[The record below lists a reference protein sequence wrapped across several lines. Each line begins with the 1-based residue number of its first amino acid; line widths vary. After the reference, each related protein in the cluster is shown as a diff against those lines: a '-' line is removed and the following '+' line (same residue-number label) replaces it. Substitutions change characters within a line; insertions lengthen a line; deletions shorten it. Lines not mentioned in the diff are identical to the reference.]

1 MLTSRLWSPQTSQ
14 LTVLALLAGALA
26 TASGGAAQELQDLK
40 KPATPLV
47 LQSQGSFTV
56 GGDIVFSDALG
67 TGGSGH
73 IAVNQMYAVQG
84 AAVEPGAGGDGSWR
98 RPQRQVL
105 RDDA

>member
-1 MLTSRLWSPQTSQ
+1 M
-14 LTVLALLAGALA
+14 VMALLAWTLA
-26 TASGGAAQELQDLK
+26 TASGGAAQEFQDLK

-67 TGGSGH
+67 SGGSGH
-73 IAVNQMYAVQG
+73 AVNQMYVQYKVL
-84 AAVEPGAGGDGSWR
+84 AVEPGAGGDGSRR
-98 RPQRQVL
+98 RPQQQVL